1 MVRLIGRL
9 MCSAVLVAFVTAPST
24 AQPLD
29 KRTYFT
35 FSGPVAIPGTTLPA
49 GEYLFRLANPES
61 GRNVVQV
68 MSADGT
74 KALGMFFAM
83 RAERRDASDKPEVSF
98 IETAAGNPAAVRTW
112 WYPGERSGFE
122 FIYPKAQ
129 ARQLAKN
136 TSQPVLTTKSEST
149 KAEETD
155 TTDLSRVNS
164 AGQDVNVTADSSQTG
179 SAGRMQQ
186 GTIAQSNAPS
196 NSQANAPANTPSN
209 AQSNTQSNNRSNTQA
224 NQAAGRRNPTDP
236 GAARQGNQSA
246 RAALPKTAS
255 LTPTVALAGFIM
267 LLLAAAIWIW
277 DGRRLAFRTNR
288 Q

>member
-35 FSGPVAIPGTTLPA
+35 FSGPVAIPGATLPA
-49 GEYLFRLANPES
+49 GEYLFRLANPGS

-68 MSADGT
+68 MNADGG
-74 KALGMFFAM
+74 KPLGMFFAI

-112 WYPGERSGFE
+112 WYPGERSGYE

-129 ARQLAKN
+129 ARQLAKA
-136 TSQPVLTTKSEST
+136 TSQPVLTTKTEST

-164 AGQDVNVTADSSQTG
+164 TGQDVNVAIDSSQTA
-179 SAGRMQQ
+179 SAPGRMQQ
-186 GTIAQSNAPS
+186 GATAQANAPS
-196 NSQANAPANTPSN
+196 NNQANAPA
-209 AQSNTQSNNRSNTQA
+209 QSNTQA
-224 NQAAGRRNPTDP
+224 DQAAGRRNSTAP

-246 RAALPKTAS
+246 RASLPKTAS
-255 LTPTVALAGFIM
+255 LTPTIAFSGIF
-267 LLLAAAIWIW
+267 LLLAAAGIWMW
-277 DGRRLAFRTNR
+277 DLRRLALRANR
-288 Q
+288 

>member
-9 MCSAVLVAFVTAPST
+9 MCSAVLVAFVAAPGT

-29 KRTYFT
+29 KRTYFK
-35 FSGPVAIPGTTLPA
+35 FSGPVAIPGSTLPA
-49 GEYLFRLANPES
+49 GEYLFRLANPDS

-68 MSADGT
+68 MNAEGN
-74 KALGMFFAM
+74 KPLGMFFAI

-98 IETAAGNPAAVRTW
+98 IETAAGNPAAVKTW

-129 ARQLAKN
+129 ARQLAKATN
-136 TSQPVLTTKSEST
+136 QPVLTTKSEST

-155 TTDLSRVNS
+155 TADLSRVNS
-164 AGQDVNVTADSSQTG
+164 TGQDVNVTADSSQTA
-179 SAGRMQQ
+179 SPGRMQQ

-196 NSQANAPANTPSN
+196 DSQANAPS
-209 AQSNTQSNNRSNTQA
+209 AQSTTPADQT
-224 NQAAGRRNPTDP
+224 AARRNSTNPAP
-236 GAARQGNQSA
+236 ARQANQSA

-255 LTPTVALAGFIM
+255 LTPTVAFAGIF
-267 LLLAAAIWIW
+267 LLFAAAGIGMW
-277 DGRRLAFRTNR
+277 DGRRRLVFRAKR
-288 Q
+288 